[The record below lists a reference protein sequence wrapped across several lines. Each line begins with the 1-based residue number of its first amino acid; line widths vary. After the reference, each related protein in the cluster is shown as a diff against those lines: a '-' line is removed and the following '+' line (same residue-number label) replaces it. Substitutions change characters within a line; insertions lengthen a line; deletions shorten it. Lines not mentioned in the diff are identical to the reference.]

1 MNLASYEGR
10 QRFIKILC
18 EEWAKGTRIVESKD
32 LYQRFQSEGITLDPR
47 ELHSFLRSL
56 EMAGYIYGLKFSNTG
71 ATDTHGEFVIA
82 HIDDS
87 LCGKSWPEN
96 RSG

>member
-32 LYQRFQSEGITLDPR
+32 LYQRLQREGITLDPR
-47 ELHSFLRSL
+47 EIHSFLRSL
-56 EMAGYIYGLKFSNTG
+56 EMAGYIYGPGFLDTD
-71 ATDTHGEFVIA
+71 ATDVHGEFVIT

-87 LCGKSWPEN
+87 LCGEF
-96 RSG
+96 